1 MHFALKDYGADIS
14 WNVGSLF
21 CHEASFFKMLNLC
34 KAFSIPHPVKW
45 VFGSLSTPMA
55 GGRATPVLLDV
66 DDAKSVLDSYI
77 QEGIACRL
85 TLSNPYVDRHMI
97 QSDAINA
104 ELMKYLDSNRP
115 DGKRNGIIV
124 VSDILAEYVKETYP
138 NLEVIL
144 SIIRPAYDTGYGKD
158 KDTMDWYADKLQNPL
173 YDVVVVNAAKLYE
186 KGFMESLPYKD
197 KVELLA
203 CHDCI
208 RNCPYAKTHYEAVLM
223 FSQCL
228 VNGISPD
235 RANLLLGDIIK
246 TCVKNKKSHIDQ
258 TASYSI
264 DEIRYLASLGYRQF
278 KLAGR
283 MNTEERFSR
292 DLEAY
297 LFNHEV
303 LRYIETAMQ

>member
-1 MHFALKDYGADIS
+1 
-14 WNVGSLF
+14 
-21 CHEASFFKMLNLC
+21 
-34 KAFSIPHPVKW
+34 
-45 VFGSLSTPMA
+45 
-55 GGRATPVLLDV
+55 
-66 DDAKSVLDSYI
+66 
-77 QEGIACRL
+77 
-85 TLSNPYVDRHMI
+85 
-97 QSDAINA
+97 
-104 ELMKYLDSNRP
+104 
-115 DGKRNGIIV
+115 
-124 VSDILAEYVKETYP
+124 
-138 NLEVIL
+138 
-144 SIIRPAYDTGYGKD
+144 
-158 KDTMDWYADKLQNPL
+158 
-173 YDVVVVNAAKLYE
+173 
-186 KGFMESLPYKD
+186 
-197 KVELLA
+197 
-203 CHDCI
+203 
-208 RNCPYAKTHYEAVLM
+208 M